1 MPIHEM
7 EVPTGSGDPRSRL
20 ACWRSEEGIAY
31 PAAMMMLLIIGSIAF
46 AMTINSVSANN
57 QASRDRGVKRAVAAG
72 EAGLN
77 VATYRMNK
85 LTPSALLCVVRGVA
99 SQLLTEPLQ
108 VDGWCRAQTE
118 ELGDGASYSYRVSA
132 GLGVLEGGQSLLQR
146 KVVATGCVLPGATS
160 HAQCIANGG
169 VKRRVYMTIASPGG
183 QLFPGKGVLS
193 KETLLV
199 RNNGYLE
206 SDAASNDDV
215 VINNNAEICGNVT
228 YGPAPDDIFDTGNN
242 AIYNCPGKIASKAQ
256 QEFLLNPVDAN
267 PARLSNDNNR
277 IGNLDTT
284 TGSVTW
290 NPVSKVLKVG
300 NNASITLTGDTY
312 SFCYL
317 EVRNNARLII
327 ASRAPGRPPLKIY
340 IDRPEL
346 CALAG
351 SDKGRLNVSNNASV
365 ENQTADPSMLQ
376 IYVEG
381 STLLSTL
388 VEIENN
394 AAVSMHMSVYAP
406 NSIFLLEN
414 NGEFHG
420 AVAAKRVTV
429 ENNADF
435 FWDARSGNI
444 TTGTSLLY
452 QRQKW
457 LECTVQSNG
466 SAPDAGC

>member
-1 MPIHEM
+1 M

-20 ACWRSEEGIAY
+20 ACWRSEQGIAY

-132 GLGVLEGGQSLLQR
+132 GLGVLEGGQSLIQR
-146 KVVATGCVLPGATS
+146 KVVSTGCVKPGATS

-169 VKRRVYMTIASPGG
+169 VQRRVYQTIGSPNGG
-183 QLFPGKGVLS
+183 LFAGRGVLS

-199 RNNGYLE
+199 KNNGYLE

-215 VINNNAEICGNVT
+215 VVRNNAEVCGNVS
-228 YGPAPDDIFDTGNN
+228 YGPGPDDIFDLDNN
-242 AIYNCPGKIASKAQ
+242 SIYDCPGKVATKAQ
-256 QEFLLNPVDAN
+256 QDFLLNPVDAN

-284 TGSVTW
+284 TGSVNW
-290 NPVSKVLKVG
+290 NPVTKVLKVW
-300 NNASITLTGDTY
+300 NNSTLTLTGDTY

-317 EVRNNARLII
+317 EVRNNSRLII

-346 CALAG
+346 CPLAG
-351 SDKGRLNVSNNASV
+351 SDKGRLNVSQNAVV
-365 ENQTADPSMLQ
+365 ENQTADPSKLQ

-381 STLLSTL
+381 STALGTT

-394 AAVSMHMSVYAP
+394 AMVGMHMAVYAP
-406 NSIFLLEN
+406 NSVFFLEN
-414 NGEFHG
+414 NGDFLG
-420 AVAAKRVTV
+420 AVAAKQVTI
-429 ENNADF
+429 ENNARF
-435 FWDARSGNI
+435 FWDERAGSIGD
-444 TTGTSLLY
+444 GTSLLY

-457 LECTVQSNG
+457 MECTVQPNG